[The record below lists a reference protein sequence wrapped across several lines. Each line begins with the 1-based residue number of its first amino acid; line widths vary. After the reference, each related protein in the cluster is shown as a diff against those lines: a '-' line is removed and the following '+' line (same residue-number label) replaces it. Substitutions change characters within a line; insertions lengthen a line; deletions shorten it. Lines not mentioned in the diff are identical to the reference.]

1 MKKYFSNKKF
11 IIFVQYNLKYRLLNK
26 IMMNMKFKN
35 KALSA
40 LTIVALSTFTIC
52 FIGCGNDKSN
62 DENQLEDSIN
72 IDDEF
77 YKAKQIIY
85 GIPSPIETA
94 MLMKRAGAKY
104 NQDFLNPISNMS
116 NYTTTKSMALNLGV
130 YSADLS
136 FASMF
141 DQSQASIKYLS
152 ATKKLA
158 DDLGILNAIDKSI
171 ITRMENNINNRD
183 SVMEII
189 SETFMNSNSF
199 LKEND
204 RGEIAAIIL
213 TGGWLEGLY
222 IGTQIVKNT
231 ASNKELMERIAD
243 QRLSLNTLISL
254 LNEYKNDA
262 NVQTIIPEMEK
273 LKKIFDKIQTSS
285 SKMEVQ
291 EKDGKTFISS
301 TSEVKFTVEIF
312 NELEQTISEIRSNII
327 K

>member
-1 MKKYFSNKKF
+1 
-11 IIFVQYNLKYRLLNK
+11 
-26 IMMNMKFKN
+26 MKFKS
-35 KALSA
+35 K
-40 LTIVALSTFTIC
+40 ILSTLVI
-52 FIGCGNDKSN
+52 FIIGAITLLTTSCGGDKSN
-62 DENQLEDSIN
+62 VDNQLDDSLSTS
-72 IDDEF
+72 DEF
-77 YKAKQIIY
+77 NKAKQVIY

-104 NQDFLNPISNMS
+104 NQDYLNPLSNLP

-222 IGTQIVKNT
+222 IGIQIVKNT
-231 ASNKELMERIAD
+231 SQNKELMERIAD

-254 LNEYKNDA
+254 LNEYKSDP
-262 NVQTIIPEMEK
+262 NVQSILPDMER
-273 LKKIFDKIQTSS
+273 LKKVFDKIQTSS
-285 SKMEVQ
+285 TKMEVV
-291 EKDGKTFISS
+291 EKDGKNIITS
-301 TSEVKFTVEIF
+301 TSEIKFTPEVFE
-312 NELEQTISEIRSNII
+312 ELAAVVTEIRSNII

>member
-1 MKKYFSNKKF
+1 
-11 IIFVQYNLKYRLLNK
+11 
-26 IMMNMKFKN
+26 MKFKN
-35 KALSA
+35 KILSA
-40 LTIVALSTFTIC
+40 LVIVAIGAFTIS
-52 FIGCGNDKSN
+52 FISCGGDKSN
-62 DENQLEDSIN
+62 DDNQVEDTSS
-72 IDDEF
+72 IDDQIN
-77 YKAKQIIY
+77 KVKQVIY

-94 MLMKRAGAKY
+94 MLLKRAGAKF
-104 NQDFLNPISNMS
+104 NQDFLNPLSNIS

-130 YSADLS
+130 YGADMS

-152 ATKKLA
+152 ANKKLA

-262 NVQTIIPEMEK
+262 NVQSIIPEMEK

-285 SKMEVQ
+285 SKMEVV
-291 EKDGKTFISS
+291 EKDGKSIITS
-301 TSEVKFTVEIF
+301 TSEVKFTPETF
-312 NELEQTISEIRSNII
+312 NELEKTVSEIRSNII

>member
-1 MKKYFSNKKF
+1 
-11 IIFVQYNLKYRLLNK
+11 
-26 IMMNMKFKN
+26 MKFKN
-35 KALSA
+35 KIFSILAVLS
-40 LTIVALSTFTIC
+40 VSTVIIS
-52 FIGCGNDKSN
+52 FIGCGGGNSN
-62 DENQLEDSIN
+62 SENQEDSLN
-72 IDDEF
+72 TTDEF
-77 YKAKQIIY
+77 NKAKQVIY

-104 NQDFLNPISNMS
+104 NQDFLNPISNCG

-136 FASMF
+136 FSSMF

-152 ATKKLA
+152 TTKKLA

-243 QRLSLNTLISL
+243 QRLSLNTLTSL
-254 LNEYKNDA
+254 LNEYKTDA
-262 NVQTIIPEMEK
+262 NVQAIMPDMNR

-285 SKMEVQ
+285 SKMEVV
-291 EKDGKTFISS
+291 EKDGKSVITS
-301 TSEVKFTVEIF
+301 TSEVKFTPEIF
-312 NELEQTISEIRSNII
+312 NELATAVTEIRSNII

>member
-1 MKKYFSNKKF
+1 
-11 IIFVQYNLKYRLLNK
+11 
-26 IMMNMKFKN
+26 MKFKN
-35 KALSA
+35 KILSIIFIA
-40 LTIVALSTFTIC
+40 IMVILSQFLTSCGGDSTT
-52 FIGCGNDKSN
+52 D
-62 DENQLEDSIN
+62 NQLEDSLSIS
-72 IDDEF
+72 DEF
-77 YKAKQIIY
+77 NKAKQVIY

-104 NQDFLNPISNMS
+104 NQDYLNPLSNLG

-231 ASNKELMERIAD
+231 AQNKELMERIAD

-254 LNEYKNDA
+254 LNEYKNDP
-262 NVQTIIPEMEK
+262 NVQSILPDMER
-273 LKKIFDKIQTSS
+273 LKKVFDKIQTSS
-285 SKMEVQ
+285 TKMEVI
-291 EKDGKTFISS
+291 EKDGKNIITS
-301 TSEVKFTVEIF
+301 TSEIKFMPEVFEEIATVV
-312 NELEQTISEIRSNII
+312 TEIRSNII

>member
-1 MKKYFSNKKF
+1 
-11 IIFVQYNLKYRLLNK
+11 
-26 IMMNMKFKN
+26 MKFKS
-35 KALSA
+35 KIFSMLMIAALGAFS
-40 LTIVALSTFTIC
+40 LFFTNC
-52 FIGCGNDKSN
+52 SGDKTN
-62 DENQLEDSIN
+62 ADNQLEDTLSIN
-72 IDDEF
+72 DEF
-77 YKAKQIIY
+77 NKAKQVIY

-94 MLMKRAGAKY
+94 MLMKRAGAKF
-104 NQDFLNPISNMS
+104 NQDYLNPLSNLT
-116 NYTTTKSMALNLGV
+116 NYTTTRNMALNLGV

-141 DQSQASIKYLS
+141 DQSQLSIKYLS

-189 SETFMNSNSF
+189 SETFMNSNMF

-222 IGTQIVKNT
+222 IGVQIVKNT
-231 ASNKELMERIAD
+231 AQNKELMERIAD

-254 LNEYKNDA
+254 LGEYKNDA
-262 NVQTIIPEMEK
+262 NVQAILPHMER
-273 LKKIFDKIQTSS
+273 LKKVFDKIQASS
-285 SKMEVQ
+285 SKMEVV
-291 EKDGKTFISS
+291 EKDGKNIITS
-301 TSEVKFTVEIF
+301 TSEIKFTPEVFE
-312 NELEQTISEIRSNII
+312 ELAAVITEIRSNII